1 MHQTI
6 GVLALQGDFEKHE
19 HMLHQIGIKTT
30 QVRKPSALNECV
42 GLIIPGGESTTQSKL
57 IQLYDLYHPIQSFS
71 QKNLI
76 MGTCAGVILLGTDID
91 DNRIVPL
98 KLLNISI
105 SRNAYG
111 RQIDSFV
118 TYLNIP
124 FIDETQSNNP
134 FKCVFIRAPQITHVG
149 NDVHVLMTNNS
160 QPIMVQAHNV
170 LGITFHPE
178 LTDDTRIHQF
188 FVDKAFRRYR
198 EINSQ

>member
-19 HMLHQIGIKTT
+19 QMLHQIGVKTI
-30 QVRKPSALNECV
+30 QVRKPHALNECV
-42 GLIIPGGESTTQSKL
+42 GLIIPGGESTTLSKL
-57 IQLYDLYHPIQSFS
+57 IQLYDLYHPIQSFA
-71 QKNLI
+71 KKYVI
-76 MGTCAGVILLGTDID
+76 MGTCAGLILLGTDID
-91 DNRIVPL
+91 DQRIVPL

-118 TYLNIP
+118 TYLNLP
-124 FIDETQSNNP
+124 FIDQTQSNDP
-134 FKCVFIRAPQITHVG
+134 FKCIFIRAPQITHVES
-149 NDVHVLMTNNS
+149 NVHVIMTNNS
-160 QPIMVQAHNV
+160 QPIMVQSHNI

-188 FVDKAFRRYR
+188 FVDRAFVLNN
-198 EINSQ
+198 EINSR